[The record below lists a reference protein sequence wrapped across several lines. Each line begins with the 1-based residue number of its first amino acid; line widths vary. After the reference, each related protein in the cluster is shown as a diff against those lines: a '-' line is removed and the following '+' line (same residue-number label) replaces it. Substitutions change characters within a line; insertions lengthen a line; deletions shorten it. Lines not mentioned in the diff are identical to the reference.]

1 MLEKQLQKRISIVS
15 AICGVIALILAVLQ
29 AVFYSDN
36 AVFMFVISLIIAFLV
51 GCCIMGSIIS
61 IVFQRMIQKQSN
73 DMITYQKNNNV
84 QKHNHR

>member
-15 AICGVIALILAVLQ
+15 AICGVNALILAVLQ

-36 AVFMFVISLIIAFLV
+36 TVFMFVISMIIAFLV

-73 DMITYQKNNNV
+73 DMIRHKNSSQN
-84 QKHNHR
+84 